1 MASDCICPLLMLDF
15 SRLLVNTSQVL
26 PVQPCPCQT
35 RRSERWLLSLRG
47 WDPRRSL
54 RSFGSIA
61 LDAFKSSVVFLM
73 KADCWA
79 SGVSTWKF
87 SSRGDSLTRTRFG

>member
-35 RRSERWLLSLRG
+35 RRSERWLLSLMINIAGNFLLSECSCPNNPLEVYEIGKR
-47 WDPRRSL
+47 PRRSL
-54 RSFGSIA
+54 W
-61 LDAFKSSVVFLM
+61 LDS
-73 KADCWA
+73 WHH
-79 SGVSTWKF
+79 
-87 SSRGDSLTRTRFG
+87 